1 MLPQILKNTLRRFG
15 VDLVRYRPQPPFPPD
30 FSPREVEIIRSVTPY
45 TLTSAERLFAL
56 IQAVRYV
63 LTANIPGSIVECG
76 VWRGGSMMAAAQV
89 LQDYQVSDRD
99 LYLFDTYEGMV
110 EPTAVDVT
118 LSNKLAVDAFAKRKI
133 TTSSSDWCNA
143 SFDEVRENMA
153 KTGYATDRIH
163 LVKGKVEDTVPQA
176 APETIALLRLDTD
189 WFESTRHELL
199 HLYPRLVSGGVL
211 ILDDYGHWQGARKAT
226 DEFLAAEQIHL
237 LLNRI
242 DYTGRICIKP

>member
-1 MLPQILKNTLRRFG
+1 MLTNVLKNTLRRFG

-30 FSPREVEIIRSVTPY
+30 FLPREVEIIRSVTPY
-45 TLTSAERLFAL
+45 TMTSAERLFAL
-56 IQAVRYV
+56 VQAVQYV

-89 LQDYQVSDRD
+89 LQDCQISDRD

-110 EPTAVDVT
+110 EPTEVDVN
-118 LSNKLAVDAFAKRKI
+118 LSHKIAFDEFAKRKI
-133 TTSSSDWCNA
+133 NTASSDWCHA
-143 SFDEVRENMA
+143 SLDEVRENIA
-153 KTGYATDRIH
+153 KTGYDLNRIH
-163 LVKGKVEDTVPQA
+163 FIKGKVEDTIPQA
-176 APETIALLRLDTD
+176 APDTIALLRLDTD
-189 WFESTRHELL
+189 WFESTRHELI

-211 ILDDYGHWQGARKAT
+211 IIDDYGHWQGARKAT
-226 DEFLAAEQIHL
+226 DEFLAAEGIHL